1 MGLFDKLKSLVSD
14 DKKDTGTIEI
24 IAPLSGEIVNIED
37 VPDVVFAEKI
47 VGDGIAIKPT
57 GNKMVA
63 PVDGTIGKIF
73 ETNHAF
79 SIESDSGVE
88 LFVHFGIDTVELKG
102 EGFKRIAEEGQRVKV
117 GDTVIEFDLPLLEE
131 KAKSTLTP
139 VVISNMDEIKVEICF
154 SELDESQLKEHDHTF
169 FELVYILS
177 GTGIQW
183 INNNKFPYHDG
194 HLFMIT
200 PGDIHSF
207 DIHTTTKF
215 VYIKFNDIYIHSAV
229 FGTENIQRL
238 EFILQHANHR
248 PGCILRNQTDKLL
261 VKPMIEAIIR
271 EYVNRNIYSSEII
284 TQLINTIVIVVARNI
299 AMFLPEQINENSE
312 EKSLNILQYIQS
324 NICYPEKIKTKAI
337 SQHFGI
343 SPNYLGRYFKKQTNE
358 TMQQYILNYKMK
370 MVESRLL
377 HSEMRISEIVE
388 ELGFTDESHLNR
400 LFKRYKDCNPT
411 DFRKKHRG
419 Q

>member
-1 MGLFDKLKSLVSD
+1 M
-14 DKKDTGTIEI
+14 
-24 IAPLSGEIVNIED
+24 
-37 VPDVVFAEKI
+37 
-47 VGDGIAIKPT
+47 
-57 GNKMVA
+57 
-63 PVDGTIGKIF
+63 
-73 ETNHAF
+73 
-79 SIESDSGVE
+79 
-88 LFVHFGIDTVELKG
+88 
-102 EGFKRIAEEGQRVKV
+102 KRENLHQP
-117 GDTVIEFDLPLLEE
+117 F
-131 KAKSTLTP
+131 
-139 VVISNMDEIKVEICF
+139 EICF

-271 EYVNRNIYSSEII
+271 EYLNRNIYSSEII

>member
-1 MGLFDKLKSLVSD
+1 MKRENLHQPF
-14 DKKDTGTIEI
+14 EI
-24 IAPLSGEIVNIED
+24 S
-37 VPDVVFAEKI
+37 
-47 VGDGIAIKPT
+47 
-57 GNKMVA
+57 
-63 PVDGTIGKIF
+63 
-73 ETNHAF
+73 
-79 SIESDSGVE
+79 
-88 LFVHFGIDTVELKG
+88 
-102 EGFKRIAEEGQRVKV
+102 
-117 GDTVIEFDLPLLEE
+117 
-131 KAKSTLTP
+131 
-139 VVISNMDEIKVEICF
+139 F
-154 SELDESQLKEHDHTF
+154 SELDESQLQEHDHTF

-177 GTGIQW
+177 GTGVQW
-183 INNNKFPYHDG
+183 INNNKFLYHDG

-200 PGDIHSF
+200 PGDTHSF

-229 FGTENIQRL
+229 LGTENSRRL

-284 TQLINTIVIVVARNI
+284 TQLINTIVIIVARNI
-299 AMFLPEQINENSE
+299 ALFLPEQIDENSE
-312 EKSLNILQYIQS
+312 DKSLNILQYIQS
-324 NICYPEKIKTKAI
+324 NICFPEKIKARTI

-358 TMQQYILNYKMK
+358 TMQQYIFNYKMK

-377 HSEMRISEIVE
+377 HSEMRINEIVE
-388 ELGFTDESHLNR
+388 ELGFTDESHLNK
-400 LFKRYKDCNPT
+400 LFKKYKGCNPT

-419 Q
+419 